1 MSAAAKKPIPRA
13 VLEERLRVLEEAKEG
28 RRMFAV
34 KFGVWVALIF
44 GVLASQAIV
53 MSDDLSASLTT
64 LELSQVGGSLLVA
77 GFAYNKLENS
87 PKDVIGKAKKGNVFR
102 VLRTAFYHGF
112 TWMTLMG
119 AWW

>member
-1 MSAAAKKPIPRA
+1 MSAVKKQVPRA

-28 RRMFAV
+28 RRLFTV
-34 KFGVWVALIF
+34 KFGVWIALIV

-53 MSDDLSASLTT
+53 MADDLSATLNT
-64 LELSQVGGSLLVA
+64 LELSQVGGSILV
-77 GFAYNKLENS
+77 GSLAYNKLENS
-87 PKDVIGKAKKGNVFR
+87 PKDIVGKAKKGNVSR

-112 TWMTLMG
+112 TWMTLLG